1 MVRRDPVA
9 ADGWS
14 PSAVQ
19 LDRNAFRQ
27 RATRRSVV
35 LALVSSVAVLAA
47 LGYAVASS
55 PGWPAFRETFLNWD
69 KAVDSL
75 PAVLRGL
82 WLNIPV
88 LLWRSLTAT
97 HIEEEEE

>member
-47 LGYAVASS
+47 SSALRYYLVTTLGERIVADLRRDVFAHLISS
-55 PGWPAFRETFLNWD
+55 
-69 KAVDSL
+69 
-75 PAVLRGL
+75 
-82 WLNIPV
+82 
-88 LLWRSLTAT
+88 
-97 HIEEEEE
+97 